1 MNPNVL
7 RAVAVTA
14 ELTGTELSEA
24 ALRVMAGDL
33 DGYPEA
39 AVIRALDRC
48 RKELK
53 TRLTLAAVLERIEAQ
68 DGRPGADEAWAIA
81 LGGLDEADTV
91 VWTDEIAQAFA
102 IARPVLEGRDKV
114 GARVA
119 FRDAYERTVRES
131 RDAGRGCAW
140 VASIGHDAARREAAL
155 TVAVE
160 HGRIAHAS
168 VAHLL
173 PAPTG
178 STPVGAALLE
188 NRPHALLDAPGLSD
202 IDRDA
207 NRRGLAALT
216 AHLAKLD
223 RESEAAQREHDAQMQ
238 ALHIRDQAHRAEMR
252 QRVAA
257 LLAEREAAQ

>member
-7 RAVAVTA
+7 KAVAVTA

-39 AVIRALDRC
+39 AVICALDRC

-81 LGGLDEADTV
+81 LGGQDEADTV
-91 VWTDEIAQAFA
+91 VWTNEIAQAFA
-102 IARPVLEGRDKV
+102 VALPVLEGRDKV

-119 FRDAYERTVRES
+119 FRDAYERLVREA
-131 RDAGRGCAW
+131 RENGTRCAW
-140 VASIGHDAARREAAL
+140 IASIGHDATRRESAL
-155 TVAVE
+155 SRAVE
-160 HGRIAHAS
+160 QGRIAHAS

-173 PAPTG
+173 PAPAGTA
-178 STPVGAALLE
+178 PVVAALIE
-188 NRPHALLDAPGLSD
+188 GRPQALLQAPELSVAD
-202 IDRDA
+202 HDA
-207 NRRGLAALT
+207 NRRGLAMLAE
-216 AHLAKLD
+216 HLARLE
-223 RESEAAQREHDAQMQ
+223 RESAIAQREHDE
-238 ALHIRDQAHRAEMR
+238 EMR
-252 QRVAA
+252 VLRDREQERRNEMRRRVAEF
-257 LLAEREAAQ
+257 LAENWK